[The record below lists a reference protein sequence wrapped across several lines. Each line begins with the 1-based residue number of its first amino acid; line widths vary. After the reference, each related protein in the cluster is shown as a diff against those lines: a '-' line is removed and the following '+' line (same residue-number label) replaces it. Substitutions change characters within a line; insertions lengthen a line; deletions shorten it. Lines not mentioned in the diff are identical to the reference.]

1 MLARLGFNAKNTP
14 HPTLASRIDAPM
26 LAHLLETRMAQT
38 KPPSDIA
45 AMSFEDALRELE
57 QIVQK
62 LEGGDVPLD
71 DSIRI
76 YERGAALKAHCE
88 ARLREAELKVEKIVL
103 GADGPK
109 GLEPADDL

>member
-1 MLARLGFNAKNTP
+1 MSQA
-14 HPTLASRIDAPM
+14 
-26 LAHLLETRMAQT
+26 
-38 KPPSDIA
+38 KPPADIA
-45 AMSFEDALRELE
+45 TMSFEDALRELE

-62 LEGGDVPLD
+62 LEAGDVPLD

-109 GLEPADDL
+109 GLEKADDL